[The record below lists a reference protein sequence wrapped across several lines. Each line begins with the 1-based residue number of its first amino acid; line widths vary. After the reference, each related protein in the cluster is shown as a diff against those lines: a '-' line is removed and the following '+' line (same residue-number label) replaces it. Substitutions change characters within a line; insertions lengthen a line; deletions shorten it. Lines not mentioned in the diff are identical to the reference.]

1 MVRSQS
7 PKFLSMLLAALI
19 LSSATAVGAETA
31 RSADSAARSG
41 RDNSGKQLAMATPR
55 ASKEKASAKKNR
67 GDTVEGAIVSV
78 REQVIDQLK
87 SHNISVPIPVIDIPD
102 DMEQTCDN
110 CYRAVKT
117 AVTFA
122 SEHSAQFGGWFAR
135 YVKQLTSPPSMT
147 PCGSPYSMEQKLVP
161 SSIGQHSS
169 KLYLTGDGRLK
180 TVISR

>member
-19 LSSATAVGAETA
+19 LSSTSAVGAETA
-31 RSADSAARSG
+31 KSADAPARSG

-55 ASKEKASAKKNR
+55 ASKDKVSARKDK

-78 REQVIDQLK
+78 REQLVDQLK
-87 SHNISVPIPVIDIPD
+87 SHNISVPVPVIDIPD

-135 YVKQLTSPPSMT
+135 YVKQLTSPPAMT
-147 PCGSPYSMEQKLVP
+147 PCASPYSMDQKLVP
-161 SSIGQHSS
+161 SNIGQHSS
-169 KLYLTGDGRLK
+169 KLFLTNDGRLK